1 MDSALGEFLREIEGA
16 TDVDWGSLVK
26 ILIVHCTSLDDFTRL
41 RALTWVNVFILV
53 GKEKL
58 LPYSAL
64 LLSGILPCLSHEIAD
79 IGMRARKSI
88 GPDINFLFRRGS
100 FASKHEFV
108 SCIKYK
114 LLLISFFIFEYKK

>member
-1 MDSALGEFLREIEGA
+1 M
-16 TDVDWGSLVK
+16 K

-79 IGMRARKSI
+79 IGMEKREEKRGRK
-88 GPDINFLFRRGS
+88 GEVKEQGRREEGRKTNFNYRRGS
-100 FASKHEFV
+100 VEGEHKSTG
-108 SCIKYK
+108 CIK
-114 LLLISFFIFEYKK
+114 LDPTSL